1 MAKLNALKL
10 FLLLVAFGQLLAC
23 SDATEREAREAR
35 EARENQKGRAD
46 QELVSKPST
55 SDWHAAYTLESV
67 DCWFDIDWSLS
78 VTCAHLKT
86 DPASGQFTLPVV
98 VIKNTSPKHFP
109 EPLIYLS
116 GGPGGSGNI
125 RRSDMAHWFAWYEQA
140 DLQRDLILFDRRG
153 TGGSEPRQACIDYE
167 RFSREILSE
176 NASLERELKEGLEL
190 TRNCLLPSNAAGF
203 EPKHYGSHHSAR
215 DVVALMAGLAYE
227 RWNIFAVSYG
237 TRLALRILQMK
248 EAEAIDSVILDSLY
262 PLDKGALKEWPALL
276 DKALAQL
283 FNFNGPSEAA
293 ALERDF
299 WLALKKLERQTLRFS
314 VPSWNGEAPFTVVLN
329 DHRFLTMVF
338 ASSYDRANMKQIPA
352 LIQAVLK
359 GQHSGVQP
367 LLDPFIN
374 YAFDPQFNPM
384 VFFAIECL
392 EAPQLNKAEYAE
404 EAARFPKLL
413 GYTQQ
418 LGNYDIC
425 PYLPKWSA
433 LEKSLALKSV
443 ALDKPTLLFSGGLD
457 PITPARWAG
466 DFARSNSTVLHRTFP
481 GLGHSVVGSS
491 ACAHSFLGPFIRA
504 AASGELAAL
513 RLENC
518 HSAQ

>member
-1 MAKLNALKL
+1 MAKLSTFRFL
-10 FLLLVAFGQLLAC
+10 FWLIFLGQLLAC
-23 SDATEREAREAR
+23 SEAE
-35 EARENQKGRAD
+35 D
-46 QELVSKPST
+46 QQAVSAVSS
-55 SDWHAAYTLESV
+55 SDWQSAYILEPV
-67 DCWFDIDWSLS
+67 DCWFDVDWSLS
-78 VTCAHLKT
+78 VSCAQLKT
-86 DPASGQFTLPVV
+86 DPASGQFSLPVV

-125 RRSDMAHWFAWYEQA
+125 RKNDMAHWFAWYEQA
-140 DLQRDLILFDRRG
+140 DLQRDLVLFDRRG
-153 TGGSEPRQACIDYE
+153 TGGSEPRQACMNYE

-190 TRNCLLPSNAAGF
+190 TKSCLSSSNAEGF

-237 TRLALRILQMK
+237 TRLALRILQLK
-248 EAEAIDSVILDSLY
+248 EAEAVDSVILDSLY

-276 DKALAQL
+276 DKALTQL
-283 FNFNGPSEAA
+283 FNVNGSSEAA

-299 WLALKKLERQTLRFS
+299 WLALEKLKKQTLRFT

-329 DHRFLTMVF
+329 DHRFLSMVF
-338 ASSYDRANMKQIPA
+338 ASSYDRENMRQIPA

-359 GQHSGVQP
+359 GQHSGVQT

-392 EAPQLNKAEYAE
+392 EVPELNRVEYAK

-413 GYTQQ
+413 GYTEQ
-418 LGNYDIC
+418 LSDYDIC
-425 PYLPKWSA
+425 PYLPKWNA
-433 LEKSLALKSV
+433 LEKAAALKTFT
-443 ALDKPTLLFSGGLD
+443 LDKPTLLLSGGLD
-457 PITPARWAG
+457 PITPPHWAEE
-466 DFARSNSTVLHRTFP
+466 FAASNSSTTHRIFP

-513 RLENC
+513 SLENC